1 MGKTIQFRG
10 HRQTTAPRNFK
21 GVKSDVICGKLN
33 GDGFKSVNIF
43 HGDYMIVAKNEEG
56 QHGDLVCVRLR
67 GLEPVLKFLFYED
80 DGRIRVEDA
89 PPKLDT
95 AIYESADV
103 EIIGRV
109 IRIERDIPSGAGPP
123 HQSSSHL
130 T

>member
-1 MGKTIQFRG
+1 MAAVYQFRG
-10 HRQTTAPRNFK
+10 KRSISAPRNFT
-21 GVKSDVICGKLN
+21 GNLSDVLSVQLIGE
-33 GDGFKSVNIF
+33 GFKSVHILN
-43 HGDYMIVAKNEEG
+43 GDYAIFAQNQEV
-56 QHGDLVCVRLR
+56 QSGDLVVVRLCGR
-67 GLEPVLKFLFYED
+67 EPVLKFLFYED